1 MNDFDPTSHSPAGSA
16 PATMAVQARRPSVRR
31 LLSKKKGGWIVAAG
45 LTCAV
50 AGLTAGTS
58 AAADFSSSASSLSAT
73 ATPSP
78 TATPPGGGP
87 RSGPADGGATG
98 IVDTTSTSGFTFA
111 TATGVEVTVAETS
124 STKYK
129 KGTHSAPAKAVKK
142 GASVLVLGTVDAP
155 LLGTSDPATITATQ
169 VIVQPGGDGGAAA
182 AEAAGVIPFQ
192 QGVPSPTKSVGQIPD
207 YTEGEGTI
215 VSGTTAD
222 KATKAA
228 QAVVPGGINDRVV
241 QLSDGEYEVHNISV
255 NWPHHVFVSKDF
267 KVLGY
272 E

>member
-1 MNDFDPTSHSPAGSA
+1 MNDYDPTSHSPAGSA

-31 LLSKKKGGWIVAAG
+31 LLSKKRGGWIVAVG

-50 AGLTAGTS
+50 AGVTGAGTS
-58 AAADFSSSASSLSAT
+58 SAADFSSSASPLSAT
-73 ATPSP
+73 AASSP
-78 TATPPGGGP
+78 TATPSVPAGGGP
-87 RSGPADGGATG
+87 VAEPSAGGATG

-111 TATGVEVTVAETS
+111 TATGVEVTVTEAS

-129 KGTHSAPAKAVKK
+129 KGAHRASDRAVKK
-142 GASVLVLGTVDAP
+142 GASVLVLGTVD
-155 LLGTSDPATITATQ
+155 SATITATQ
-169 VIVQPGGDGGAAA
+169 VIVQPRGDGGAAA

-192 QGVPSPTKSVGQIPD
+192 QGTPSPAKSVGRIPD

-215 VSGTTAD
+215 VSGKTAD